1 MNGRFNIYSTKNIKS
16 LFLVPLR
23 ASMSNSSLAPT
34 CQRRQAP
41 LPLPDTHYSRERVL
55 LAALFFMLGHALALW
70 SINFSGVLEA
80 YGYRSII
87 SYAWATNA
95 TAAIISPLIVGALA
109 DQCYSSERVLRWLGF
124 GSAILLCLLS
134 LAIDSHQA
142 NWAVLALA
150 QCHALFSV
158 PSFGLATS
166 LVISRLHEPKREFGP
181 LRSFATVGWMVG
193 GVILSLGTL
202 FQGWLLRAGMLE
214 SGLLVAVSRWWK
226 EAVEGQH
233 FALMSGIAGALSW
246 LAVIT
251 ITWGIRP
258 VPPLGELRHRTWR
271 DILGLEAWS
280 LLRHPDHRVV
290 FVGAALFNVPL
301 AAFYQETP
309 LHLHD
314 IGLTRLEVPAAMSL
328 GQVMEV
334 VGLFSLAWLL
344 ARVRLKWLFL
354 SGIAFGALRY
364 GLFIFNTLP
373 AICSGIFM
381 HGLCFT
387 LFFMSAQIYLEQRIA
402 PAMRAR
408 AQALLSLMM
417 SGIGNLFGYLLCGAW
432 RTYCTQ
438 AETTDWPRYWL
449 GLTLVI
455 VAIMAWFAASYRGKY
470 RGEW

>member
-1 MNGRFNIYSTKNIKS
+1 M
-16 LFLVPLR
+16 
-23 ASMSNSSLAPT
+23 
-34 CQRRQAP
+34 
-41 LPLPDTHYSRERVL
+41 

-80 YGYRSII
+80 YGYRHII

-95 TAAIISPLIVGALA
+95 IAAIISPLIVGALA
-109 DQCYSSERVLRWLGF
+109 DQCYSSERVLRWLGL
-124 GSAILLCLLS
+124 GSAALLCLLS

-142 NWAVLALA
+142 GWAVLVLA
-150 QCHALFSV
+150 QVHALFSV

-166 LVISRLHEPKREFGP
+166 LVISRLHEPRREFGP
-181 LRSFATVGWMVG
+181 IRSFATFGWMVG

-202 FQGWLLRAGMLE
+202 LHGWLLRAGVVE
-214 SGLLVAVSRWWK
+214 NELLMVASRWWQQ
-226 EAVEGQH
+226 AVEGEH
-233 FALMSGIAGALSW
+233 FALLSGVAGALSW
-246 LAVIT
+246 LAVIA

-258 VPPLGELRHRTWR
+258 VPPPAELKHRTWR
-271 DILGLEAWS
+271 DMLGLEAWA

-290 FVGAALFNVPL
+290 LVGAALFNVPL

-314 IGLTRLEVPAAMSL
+314 IGLKLLEVPAAMSL

-354 SGIAFGALRY
+354 AGIAFGALRY
-364 GLFIFNTLP
+364 GLFMLNTLP
-373 AICSGIFM
+373 AVCAGIFM

-387 LFFMSAQIYLEQRIA
+387 LFYMSAQIYLEQRIA

-417 SGIGNLFGYLLCGAW
+417 SGIGNLIGYLGCGAW
-432 RTYCTQ
+432 RSYCTI
-438 AETTDWPRYWL
+438 AEQTDWPRYWL
-449 GLTLVI
+449 GLTLLI
-455 VAIMAWFAASYRGKY
+455 AAIFVWFALSYRGKH
-470 RGEW
+470 RGENL